1 MIRQFKPED
10 AQAVIGLLQELG
22 YDVSQDQL
30 AKRIELIQ
38 ARDGAVFVYELN
50 QQILGCINVIIDA
63 RLAEGIV
70 AEIVSLVVSEASR
83 GHGVGQQLVEYAE
96 TWAQPQVDTIRVR
109 CNAIR
114 DKAHKF
120 YKRQAFTEKKEQKV
134 FEKVFC

>member
-134 FEKVFC
+134 FEKNFR

>member
-50 QQILGCINVIIDA
+50 QQVLGCINVIIDA

-96 TWAQPQVDTIRVR
+96 TWAQPQVDIIRVR

-134 FEKVFC
+134 FEKVFS

>member
-70 AEIVSLVVSEASR
+70 GEIVSLVVSEASR

-134 FEKVFC
+134 FEKVLC

>member
-1 MIRQFKPED
+1 MIRQFNSED
-10 AQAVIGLLQELG
+10 APAVIGLLHELG
-22 YDVSQDQL
+22 YEVNQEELS
-30 AKRIELIQ
+30 KRIALIQ
-38 ARDGAVFVYELN
+38 ARGGAVFVYELN

-134 FEKVFC
+134 FEKNFR